1 MTNNNIYRIS
11 EPSPAANQ
19 DTPISDDIYLT
30 TEDAAGLLS
39 LSPRTLERM
48 RVSGG
53 GPQFFKAG
61 PGKRSRVLY
70 AKSDLNK
77 WLQARCFDSTSE
89 YPIV

>member
-1 MTNNNIYRIS
+1 MQML
-11 EPSPAANQ
+11 NQ

-30 TEDAAGLLS
+30 TEDAAQLLS

-70 AKSDLNK
+70 AKLDLMK

-89 YPIV
+89 YDLPDKL

>member
-1 MTNNNIYRIS
+1 MQMSNNLQNVDPYFNTK
-11 EPSPAANQ
+11 EAAQCLN
-19 DTPISDDIYLT
+19 
-30 TEDAAGLLS
+30 

-70 AKSDLNK
+70 ARSALVK
-77 WLQARCFDSTSE
+77 WLEARCFDSTSE
-89 YPIV
+89 YDTPDKL

>member
-1 MTNNNIYRIS
+1 MQMSNNLQNVDSYFNTK
-11 EPSPAANQ
+11 EAAQCLN
-19 DTPISDDIYLT
+19 
-30 TEDAAGLLS
+30 

-70 AKSDLNK
+70 ARSDLVK
-77 WLQARCFDSTSE
+77 WLEARCFDSTSE
-89 YPIV
+89 YETLGKL